1 VQNIFVIKLRYI
13 GDVLLATPVLQSLRA
28 AWPQA
33 RLTVAVNPGT
43 QDILAHNP
51 HVDQVL
57 VVERTGWRQGLKL
70 CSDIRRRRFDCVI
83 DLSDSDRSA
92 IMALAT
98 GASTRVGFNWE
109 HRWRGMAFTTIVDA
123 VYGSMPM
130 VEYDLCALAPL
141 GVPPATT
148 RPVMWTGPQDEAE
161 AGQLLQTTGLA
172 GRPWVMVHPGA
183 RYWFKSWAAERFASL
198 IDHCMM
204 RGLSVA
210 VVGGPG
216 DQEQAGRI
224 AGLCARPPVNL
235 AGRTSLLGLAAL
247 MKHCALF
254 IGNDAGPMHM
264 AAAMGAP
271 VVGLFGPSDPSVW
284 GPRGAQIEVIFKGLD
299 CRRCFHPTC
308 TRGAESCMN
317 LISVD
322 EVFDATE
329 RFLSLKPQTS
339 NLQPVRS

>member
-1 VQNIFVIKLRYI
+1 
-13 GDVLLATPVLQSLRA
+13 
-28 AWPQA
+28 
-33 RLTVAVNPGT
+33 
-43 QDILAHNP
+43 
-51 HVDQVL
+51 
-57 VVERTGWRQGLKL
+57 
-70 CSDIRRRRFDCVI
+70 
-83 DLSDSDRSA
+83 
-92 IMALAT
+92 MALAS
-98 GASTRVGFNWE
+98 GASTRIGFNWE
-109 HRWRGMAFTTIVDA
+109 HRWRGIVYTSVA
-123 VYGSMPM
+123 EAAYGAMPM

-141 GVPPATT
+141 SVPPATT
-148 RPVMWTGPQDEAE
+148 RPVMWTAPQDEAE

-183 RYWFKSWAAERFASL
+183 RYWFKSWAAERFAAL

-210 VVGGPG
+210 LVGGPG

-224 AGLCARPPVNL
+224 TGLCARPPVNL

-271 VVGLFGPSDPSVW
+271 VLGLFGPSDPSVW
-284 GPRGAQIEVIFKGLD
+284 GPRGAQIEVIYRGLD

-308 TRGAESCMN
+308 ERGAESCMN
-317 LISVD
+317 QIPVE
-322 EVFDATE
+322 EVVQAAN
-329 RFLSLKPQTS
+329 RLLRLKPQAS
-339 NLQPVRS
+339 NLRPVRS